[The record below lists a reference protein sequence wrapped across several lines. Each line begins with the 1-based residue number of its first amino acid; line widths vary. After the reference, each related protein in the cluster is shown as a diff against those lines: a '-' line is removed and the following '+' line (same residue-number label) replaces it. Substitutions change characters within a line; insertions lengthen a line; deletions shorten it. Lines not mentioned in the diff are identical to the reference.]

1 MRVVDLE
8 EMKQIEKTAIEEYGF
23 TEDLIIENVGLQGA
37 HFLDEQI
44 LSQAQFSELIVL
56 VGLGNNGADGL
67 SIARH
72 LVNLGHSVRAFLLFP
87 DEITKPYLIK
97 QIELAKCFGV
107 KINEIRNFD
116 QLDSYFSETGGE
128 YFILD
133 AVIGTGFRLPLS
145 NYLFDVINA
154 VNQYASVMVALDIP
168 SGVMGDT
175 GRVSS
180 TAIKADITLAIGLP
194 KLGHYISDGAHY
206 SGQTYTIDAGF
217 PRDLLEG
224 GDKSLLSF
232 ESILSMYTPRNKFAH
247 KNSFGHAL
255 IVGGS
260 QGLTGALIMASKAAL
275 RVGTGLVT
283 ASTWSDNYGELASR
297 IIPEIMTG
305 LIPTEDEEI
314 AGTVKDL
321 KRYHAIVIGPGL
333 GRQERSR
340 DTVLEVLNNFTGPIV
355 LDADAIK
362 MLSLEEDGHIL
373 AQRKFPTILTPHMG
387 EFAHF
392 VGSTVE
398 KVSEDPITYLKDLV
412 DKTNSTVILKGPC
425 TFLGF
430 PNGEI
435 HINYFPNDGMA
446 TGGSG
451 DVLAGILGGLLAQ
464 IPVDRTRS
472 SIFDNKKEF
481 YRALKLGVA
490 VHTLAGKHAA
500 EKVGERAMSAGSI
513 IEHLTD
519 AFRDLEGS
527 QNEEEA

>member
-8 EMKQIEKTAIEEYGF
+8 EMREIEKMAIEEYGF

-37 HFLDEQI
+37 HFIEEHFFQDTD
-44 LSQAQFSELIVL
+44 FGELIVL
-56 VGLGNNGADGL
+56 VGQGNNGADGL
-67 SIARH
+67 AIARH

-97 QIELAKCFGV
+97 QIDLARSFGV
-107 KINEIRNFD
+107 KISEIRNFE
-116 QLDSYFSETGGE
+116 QIDSYFSETQGR

-133 AVIGTGFRLPLS
+133 AIIGTGFRLPLS

-154 VNQYASVMVALDIP
+154 VNHYAAVMVALDIP

-180 TAIKADITLAIGLP
+180 TAIKADFTLAIGLP
-194 KLGHYISDGAHY
+194 KLGHYIADGAHY

-217 PRDLLEG
+217 PRDLLQG

-232 ESILSMYTPRNKFAH
+232 ESIVSMYGPRNKFAH

-283 ASTWSDNYGELASR
+283 ACTWSDNYGELASR

-305 LIPTEDEEI
+305 LIPTEDEDI
-314 AGTVKDL
+314 ASILKDL

-333 GRQERSR
+333 GRLQRSR
-340 DTVLEVLNNFTGPIV
+340 ETVLEVLNNFTGPII

-362 MLSLEEDGHIL
+362 MLSLEEDGPIL

-387 EFAHF
+387 EFADF

-398 KVSEDPITYLKDLV
+398 KVSEDPIPFLKDLV
-412 DKTNSTVILKGPC
+412 DKTNSSVILKGPC

-472 SIFDNKKEF
+472 SIFDNKKDF
-481 YRALKLGVA
+481 YSALKLGVA

-500 EKVGERAMSAGSI
+500 EKVGERAMSAGTI

-519 AFRDLEGS
+519 AFRDLEQGLL
-527 QNEEEA
+527 EDEA